1 MEAYQR
7 LASAAER
14 GDAESVEVYSRELE
28 AVVRACAKTFSSK
41 YLAPPRTTDF
51 GILFLATESLYAEA
65 LRRPGLAEHLQR
77 ELRVVLAGPA
87 TFAALL
93 NSLQMGFRTL
103 TIQQRS
109 SEVWKLLGDVKTQ
122 FSKYSQVLATI
133 RKRLE
138 QATQTVDAAAT
149 RTRAIER
156 QLKKV
161 ETLEEVTAPG
171 TLHLIASEDEEVINA
186 CA

>member
-1 MEAYQR
+1 
-7 LASAAER
+7 
-14 GDAESVEVYSRELE
+14 
-28 AVVRACAKTFSSK
+28 
-41 YLAPPRTTDF
+41 
-51 GILFLATESLYAEA
+51 
-65 LRRPGLAEHLQR
+65 
-77 ELRVVLAGPA
+77 
-87 TFAALL
+87 
-93 NSLQMGFRTL
+93 MGFRTL

>member
-1 MEAYQR
+1 
-7 LASAAER
+7 
-14 GDAESVEVYSRELE
+14 
-28 AVVRACAKTFSSK
+28 
-41 YLAPPRTTDF
+41 
-51 GILFLATESLYAEA
+51 
-65 LRRPGLAEHLQR
+65 
-77 ELRVVLAGPA
+77 
-87 TFAALL
+87 
-93 NSLQMGFRTL
+93 MGFRTL

-122 FSKYSQVLATI
+122 FSKYSQVLANI

-138 QATQTVDAAAT
+138 QATQTVDDAAAT

-161 ETLEEVTAPG
+161 ETLDESTSPG
-171 TLHLIASEDEEVINA
+171 TLRLIADEDDVIDV